1 MWEGAYPLTCGQI
14 RGDLD
19 YEHPMK
25 DYFELRKR
33 WCLDLD
39 IRGNVRDRPIG
50 DIAKQSA

>member
-1 MWEGAYPLTCGQI
+1 M
-14 RGDLD
+14 D

-25 DYFELRKR
+25 DNFELRKQ

-39 IRGNVRDRPIG
+39 IRGNVIDLPIG